1 MTRSI
6 LLIALIAG
14 FSGTP
19 QTPTPKPADAK
30 PAPAAQSAPGVKPGS
45 IDLTVTSQTGALLS
59 GASVRAD
66 GPSSRQGSTDVE
78 GDVILTNV
86 AAGTYR
92 CRIQR
97 DGYITL
103 EKELTVKVG
112 ARAVAEAVLS
122 PAPPAP
128 PSPAPAPPPPTT
140 AAQPVLVAGLP
151 VAVSLVDQLADDL
164 IKSKDAVAEHDLG
177 CSGAT
182 SAKLIRLHDGLP
194 SQTQAD
200 ADEMLYVIA
209 GDATLT
215 IGGKDQVVG
224 PGWLGIIPRGTNHAL
239 ARRGNKT
246 LLVLSIQSGPVCPSP
261 AAGAK

>member
-1 MTRSI
+1 VTRSI
-6 LLIALIAG
+6 LLIALVAG
-14 FSGTP
+14 FSGTA

-30 PAPAAQSAPGVKPGS
+30 PAPATQSAPGVKPGS

-103 EKELTVKVG
+103 EKELSVKAG
-112 ARAVAEAVLS
+112 ARAAAEAVLS
-122 PAPPAP
+122 PAPPP
-128 PSPAPAPPPPTT
+128 PTPPPAPLPPTP
-140 AAQPVLVAGLP
+140 AAQPALVAGLP
-151 VAVSLVDQLADDL
+151 VTVSLVDQLADDL
-164 IKSKDAVAEHDLG
+164 VKSKDVVAERDLG

-182 SAKLIRLHDGLP
+182 SAKLIRLRDGLAAH
-194 SQTQAD
+194 THAD
-200 ADEMLYVIA
+200 ADELLYMIA
-209 GDATLT
+209 GDAMLT
-215 IGGKDQVVG
+215 IGGKDQNVKA
-224 PGWLGIIPRGTNHAL
+224 GWLGLVPRGTAHAL
-239 ARRGNKT
+239 TRRNGPY
-246 LLVLSIQSGPVCPSP
+246 LLVLSIQSGPPCPSP